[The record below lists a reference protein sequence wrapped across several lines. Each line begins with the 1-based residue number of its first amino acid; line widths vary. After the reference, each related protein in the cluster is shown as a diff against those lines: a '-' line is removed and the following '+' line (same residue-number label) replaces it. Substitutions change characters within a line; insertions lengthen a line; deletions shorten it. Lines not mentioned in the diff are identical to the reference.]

1 MVWGMNL
8 PSGFG
13 EFWPDGEFEGEDA
26 NSTESGWRIR
36 LKSYFKAQTPEEQ
49 KRLFD
54 YPGDDVGAAHFYPGY
69 VSGKLIHEVGTKF
82 SPDRPLSTPIE
93 PHEPPQFF
101 QTIKTYPSLG
111 SLIMLNDR
119 IVAVDA
125 SLKDIIDLLEPGV
138 HQFFPIEI
146 RMPKGAVVP
155 KQYYTLAI
163 GQYFDSF
170 SPEQSKPSSW
180 YKDGDYQFKHVDR
193 KSDMAG
199 LAFSSSVFGKAHLWR
214 ERRRREGLTCFS
226 DELKAEIDRAE
237 LKVPL
242 LYKMKA
248 V

>member
-13 EFWPDGEFEGEDA
+13 EFWPDGEFEGEDTDD
-26 NSTESGWRIR
+26 NESGWCIR
-36 LKSYFKAQTPEEQ
+36 LRNYYKAQAPEEQ

-54 YPGDDVGAAHFYPGY
+54 YQGGNGSSAHYYPGQ
-69 VSGKLIHEVGTKF
+69 VSQKFISEIGTRPG
-82 SPDRPLSTPIE
+82 PDRPQLTRIE

-111 SLIMLNDR
+111 ALIMLNDR

-138 HQFFPIEI
+138 HQFSPIEI
-146 RMPKGAVVP
+146 RMPKGAVFP
-155 KQYYTLAI
+155 QQYYTLAI

-170 SPEQSKPSSW
+170 SPEQSKPDSW

-226 DELKAEIDRAE
+226 NELKAEIDRAE
-237 LKVPL
+237 LKAPRL
-242 LYKMKA
+242 FRMRA

>member
-1 MVWGMNL
+1 MNL

-13 EFWPDGEFEGEDA
+13 EFWPDGEFEGEDTDD
-26 NSTESGWRIR
+26 NDSGWRIR
-36 LKSYFKAQTPEEQ
+36 LRSYFKEQAPEEQ

-54 YPGDDVGAAHFYPGY
+54 HQGDNGSSAHYYPGQVSQKFISEIGTRPG
-69 VSGKLIHEVGTKF
+69 
-82 SPDRPLSTPIE
+82 PDRPPLTPIE

-101 QTIKTYPSLG
+101 QTIKTYSSLA
-111 SLIMLNDR
+111 SLIKLNDR

-125 SLKDIIDLLEPGV
+125 SLKDIIGLLEPAV
-138 HQFFPIEI
+138 HRFFPIEI
-146 RMPKGAVVP
+146 RMPKGAVFP

-170 SPEQSKPSSW
+170 SPEHSSPNSW

-226 DELKAEIDRAE
+226 DELKAEIEKASLRTPR
-237 LKVPL
+237 LN
-242 LYKMKA
+242 KMKE